1 MDGWMDGLMQQQQ
14 QRRRRQRQRQ
24 RQQEEEE
31 EKKEQEEEEDMV
43 VSENWVCNFQEKNDE
58 YPQMKYSMG
67 DPLSFLAIFPLVG
80 AIPSNK
86 QNEGNPPRLVSMDW
100 FCW

>member
-1 MDGWMDGLMQQQQ
+1 MDWCNNNNNDDDDDDNDNDNDNKK
-14 QRRRRQRQRQ
+14 RKKK
-24 RQQEEEE
+24 
-31 EKKEQEEEEDMV
+31 KKEQEEEEDMV

-58 YPQMKYSMG
+58 YPQMKYSTG